1 MFSHRSVFGEYS
13 RTCWFRHV
21 LCLKD
26 HLVAGFQKLDNS
38 IVHQRGEIDAFRNQK
53 DKDRKQFTYRITVNL
68 DEITD
73 GEIKV
78 RVSAQG
84 DVEQD
89 GNILQTGGIHEFE
102 FFQRFFA
109 SLDKSFFL
117 QE

>member
-53 DKDRKQFTYRITVNL
+53 DKDRKQPCSHEKSRIRKYNL
-68 DEITD
+68 S
-73 GEIKV
+73 V
-78 RVSAQG
+78 
-84 DVEQD
+84 
-89 GNILQTGGIHEFE
+89 
-102 FFQRFFA
+102 FQIA
-109 SLDKSFFL
+109 YGLL
-117 QE
+117 PHPP